1 MNLVNQEWVDKA
13 EGDLLTARREL
24 AATESANYDA
34 VCFHAQ
40 QAAEKYLKAL
50 LQERR
55 IKFPKTHDLVE
66 LMELAVR
73 IDPSWEELRDRF
85 DALDDFSVDIRYPGV
100 SADEATAREALDIA
114 VEVRRRARGLLA
126 LES

>member
-50 LQERR
+50 LQQRL

-73 IDPSWEELRDRF
+73 IDPSWEDLRDRF
-85 DALDDFSVDIRYPGV
+85 DALDDFSVDIRYPGAF
-100 SADEATAREALDIA
+100 ADKPAAREALDIA
-114 VEVRRRARGLLA
+114 QEVRKRARGLLA
-126 LES
+126 LE